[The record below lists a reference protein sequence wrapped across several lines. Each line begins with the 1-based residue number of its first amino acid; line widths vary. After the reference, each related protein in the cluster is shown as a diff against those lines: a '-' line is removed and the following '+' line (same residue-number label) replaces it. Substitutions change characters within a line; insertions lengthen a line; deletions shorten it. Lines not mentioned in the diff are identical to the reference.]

1 MKTLHEDCM
10 KRLHG
15 NASCNG
21 FMQRAHAPVS
31 CNDFMQRLC
40 VRISNEAAA
49 KEHKPLGDI
58 SFVKEGLLQAGSQ
71 YTEENTPTNAAVP
84 HKQLDELDAL
94 MSLDASVP
102 PTKDELSLLEKQ
114 FAQMKEDYY
123 RDVAEQ
129 IVRQRVGLFVYGDK
143 DLVQKINDLQ
153 HVKDQS
159 SMIFFYHP
167 GLHAT
172 KVSRTNDVRK
182 SP

>member
-1 MKTLHEDCM
+1 MLH
-10 KRLHG
+10 
-15 NASCNG
+15 ATVSCNELMHR
-21 FMQRAHAPVS
+21 FHATIS

-49 KEHKPLGDI
+49 KGYTPLGDI
-58 SFVKEGLLQAGSQ
+58 AFVKEGLLQAGSQ
-71 YTEENTPTNAAVP
+71 YTAETTPTNAAALN
-84 HKQLDELDAL
+84 KQLDDFDSLI
-94 MSLDASVP
+94 SLDASAP
-102 PTKDELSLLEKQ
+102 PTKEEVSLLEKQ
-114 FAQMKEDYY
+114 FSQMKEDYF
-123 RDVAEQ
+123 RDVADQ
-129 IVRQRVGLFVYGDK
+129 IVRQRTAIFVHGDK

-172 KVSRTNDVRK
+172 KVSRATDMRK

>member
-1 MKTLHEDCM
+1 
-10 KRLHG
+10 
-15 NASCNG
+15 
-21 FMQRAHAPVS
+21 
-31 CNDFMQRLC
+31 MQRLC
-40 VRISNEAAA
+40 VRISNEVAA

-58 SFVKEGLLQAGSQ
+58 AFVKEGLLHAGSQ
-71 YTEENTPTNAAVP
+71 YTAETTPCNAAVI
-84 HKQLDELDAL
+84 HKQLDDVDAL

-102 PTKDELSLLEKQ
+102 PTKEEVALLEKQ
-114 FAQMKEDYY
+114 FGQMKEDYY
-123 RDVAEQ
+123 RDVADQ
-129 IVRQRVGLFVYGDK
+129 IVRQRTAILVYGDK

-172 KVSRTNDVRK
+172 KWSRASDVRK